1 MTQATTT
8 VTPTSRLEQ
17 LAQKYSHRPVT
28 GQQQVYQSFNAAAT
42 RKHDLKALT
51 RISKGP
57 GVQTETG
64 AIHQEMAGIQL
75 DLTALA
81 EQYGKLNVEFGD
93 LLKGDRL
100 YGRWESL
107 RIMSNELIGRN
118 TRAREMKL
126 EAAGRR
132 GNQIEYLVNKMS
144 EVLNE
149 QYQKAVQAKAQA
161 EALQLENI
169 VHMKTLDQKLIATL
183 RNSYGTSA
191 DYTQA
196 ESELNRLE
204 GELKEITDVLEAYQ
218 HDVQTAKAA
227 GEIDKVTAVTNEMV
241 QVLEIKNGVL
251 DGRLS
256 AQGMVSEIRRGMLD
270 YAEGLQSVK
279 GAQAASRVNYHAIN
293 AWIDAMG
300 ELEIKYR
307 HAREDMIPVFNIQG
321 KIAAGGMQALELRN
335 TLLEVSQISQ
345 RLMEANVNLVTHLAS
360 QTFELLQTPL
370 YDVDKAREVE
380 GRITAYMQDLNA
392 QKKAWA
398 EAQQALGQSSAMPHY
413 AKHV

>member
-1 MTQATTT
+1 MTTPTATTA
-8 VTPTSRLEQ
+8 PQSRLEE
-17 LAQKYSHRPVT
+17 LAQKYGHKPAAAA
-28 GQQQVYQSFNAAAT
+28 QQVYQTFNAAAS

-51 RISKGP
+51 RISKSP

-64 AIHQEMAGIQL
+64 AIHQDMAGIQL
-75 DLTALA
+75 DLTELA
-81 EQYGKLNVEFGD
+81 DQYGKLNVEFGD

-100 YGRWESL
+100 YGRWEAV
-107 RIMSNELIGRN
+107 RIGFNDFVGRKA
-118 TRAREMKL
+118 RSREMKL

-132 GNQIEYLVNKMS
+132 GNAIETLVNKMS
-144 EVLNE
+144 EVLND

-169 VHMKTLDQKLIATL
+169 AHMKTLDHKLIATL
-183 RNSYGTSA
+183 RSSYGTGA

-204 GELKEITDVLEAYQ
+204 GELKEISDVLETYQ
-218 HDVQTAKAA
+218 QDVQTAKAA
-227 GEIDKVTAVTNEMV
+227 SELDKVNTITGEMV
-241 QVLEIKNGVL
+241 QVLEIKNGIL

-256 AQGMVSEIRRGMLD
+256 AQGMVSEIRRQMLD

-293 AWIDAMG
+293 AWIDSMG

-307 HAREDMIPVFNIQG
+307 HARQDMIPVFNIQG
-321 KIAAGGMQALELRN
+321 KIAAGGMQALELRD
-335 TLLEVSQISQ
+335 TLLQVSKISQ
-345 RLMEANVNLVTHLAS
+345 RLMEANVNLVTHLAT

-380 GRITAYMQDLNA
+380 ERITAYMQDLNA

-398 EAQQALGQSSAMPHY
+398 DAQQTLGQSSALPHY
-413 AKHV
+413 AQHK